1 VLQQNNQDKKPA
13 KSKTQ
18 CALDAA
24 GENWQGLALDGAG
37 WIANFA
43 LPEGSAAVAIVGSV
57 IGVTGIAVATHDRDI
72 AAGGIAYAGKQAS
85 AAEGFLRGAGSAL
98 GHRIGIGALT
108 ASTLLDAA
116 KVAKAYN
123 KCMAGE

>member
-1 VLQQNNQDKKPA
+1 MPQSDQNKKPA
-13 KSKTQ
+13 KTRTQ
-18 CALDAA
+18 CALEAA
-24 GENWQGLALDGAG
+24 GENWQGFALDGAG

-43 LPEGSAAVAIVGSV
+43 LPEGSAAVAVVGSV
-57 IGVTGIAVATHDRDI
+57 IGVTGIAVATHDRDV
-72 AAGGIAYAGKQAS
+72 AAGGIAYAGKQAA
-85 AAEGFLRGAGSAL
+85 AAEGLLRGAGSAL

-116 KVAKAYN
+116 KTAKAYN